1 MVCVETVLWSSLGT
15 VEAPTEPP
23 RTRESIVSLSV
34 CLLLLS
40 EKKALLLSSK

>member
-1 MVCVETVLWSSLGT
+1 MVCVETVFWSFLGT

-23 RTRESIVSLSV
+23 RTRESIVSPSV